1 MRMSEKVENLIA
13 QGDQLSRQLEDK
25 DPSESLR
32 IQAEVEKLK
41 VNHKTLAKIK
51 YKCFF
56 NKVFILQS
64 VLNIIGSRF
73 YNSYVLE

>member
-32 IQAEVEKLK
+32 VQAEVEKLK
-41 VNHKTLAKIK
+41 VNHKYLLKLNISAYLIK
-51 YKCFF
+51 YLYC
-56 NKVFILQS
+56 NMP
-64 VLNIIGSRF
+64 
-73 YNSYVLE
+73 